1 MTVLPEAL
9 RSPLLT
15 AEWEHRLKQIERGE
29 LDADTFLADIE
40 HMVSGLVADYSPV
53 AEASIL
59 FPTGREV
66 VGKCPR
72 CGGVVSEA
80 KSGTSARAL
89 TASSACGGT
98 TSSLLPSASA

>member
-1 MTVLPEAL
+1 
-9 RSPLLT
+9 
-15 AEWEHRLKQIERGE
+15 
-29 LDADTFLADIE
+29 
-40 HMVSGLVADYSPV
+40 MVSGLVSDYTPV

-80 KSGTSARAL
+80 KSGYFCEELDCKFGLWRDNKFLAAKRISLTPRPCHRA
-89 TASSACGGT
+89 AG
-98 TSSLLPSASA
+98 